1 MDFWQSIKYQEVQYK
16 GLPIIVCIF
25 QILRI
30 ICILQKDV
38 TLNATL
44 RDATTSD
51 TRASARVEGG
61 GAQVLFLKP
70 LKWWSAANVG
80 LSWGFGRVDDS
91 LEREGL

>member
-1 MDFWQSIKYQEVQYK
+1 MV
-16 GLPIIVCIF
+16 
-25 QILRI
+25 
-30 ICILQKDV
+30 
-38 TLNATL
+38 AM
-44 RDATTSD
+44 TSD

-91 LEREGL
+91 LEREVL